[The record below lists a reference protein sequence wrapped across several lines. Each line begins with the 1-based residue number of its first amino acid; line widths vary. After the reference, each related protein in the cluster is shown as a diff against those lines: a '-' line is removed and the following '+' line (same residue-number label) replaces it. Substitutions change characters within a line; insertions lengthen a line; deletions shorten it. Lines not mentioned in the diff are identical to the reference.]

1 MTEDEQLWD
10 GVLALHNRVE
20 GELADALARRHG
32 LGLSEYRALGHLAAA
47 EKGELRMS
55 ELAVAVGLNQSS
67 VTRLAT
73 RLYDAGYAVRD
84 LCPDDKR
91 GIYAVITAA
100 GRTRHAE
107 ARRTYRQTLA
117 DAMKAASDE
126 SPRLAALLDAMRRE
140 VVGG

>member
-1 MTEDEQLWD
+1 MSEDERLWD
-10 GVLALHNRVE
+10 DVVALHARVE
-20 GELADALARRHG
+20 GDLGAELARRHG

-55 ELAVAVGLNQSS
+55 ELATAVGLNQSS

-91 GIYAVITAA
+91 GIYAVITDA

-107 ARRTYRQTLA
+107 AQRTYRRTLTTA
-117 DAMKAASDE
+117 LDAVAEE
-126 SPRLAALLDAMRRE
+126 SPRLASLLGALRSAL
-140 VVGG
+140 V

>member
-10 GVLALHNRVE
+10 GVVALHARVE
-20 GELADALARRHG
+20 GDLADALARGHG
-32 LGLSEYRALGHLAAA
+32 LGLSEFRALGHLAAA

-55 ELAVAVGLNQSS
+55 ELATAVGLNQSS

-91 GIYAVITAA
+91 GIYAVITTA
-100 GRTRHAE
+100 GRTRHTE
-107 ARRTYRQTLA
+107 AQRTYRQTLTDSLEA
-117 DAMKAASDE
+117 VSEE
-126 SPRLAALLDAMRRE
+126 SPRLAALLGAVRHAL
-140 VVGG
+140 V